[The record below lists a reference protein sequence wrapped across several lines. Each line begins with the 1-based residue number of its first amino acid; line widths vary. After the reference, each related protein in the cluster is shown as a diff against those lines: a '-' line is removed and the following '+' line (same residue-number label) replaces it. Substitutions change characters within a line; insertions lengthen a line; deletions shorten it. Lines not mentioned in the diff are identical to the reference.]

1 MDSEKSP
8 IKEQEIR
15 FCTTPDDVKIAYAT
29 FGEGPPLVKAANYL
43 GHLEFEWSG
52 PVLRPLFSEMA
63 RGHCLIRYD
72 QRGCGLSDWGVDD
85 FSFDAWVSDLET
97 VTDTLDLEQ
106 FPLVGI
112 SQGGAVAI
120 EYTARHPDKVS
131 RLVVYGGYARG
142 WKHRDLSPSE
152 EEEIKAEITLARQGW
167 GRDNPA
173 YRQIFT
179 TQLLPDASQEEM
191 DWFNDLQRMSTSP
204 ENAARFQDTIGDIDV
219 RDRLTDIEVPTL
231 VLHTRG
237 DIRIPFSEGRRL
249 ASEIPDSRFV
259 PLESRNHVL
268 LEGEPAWTEL
278 LTEIRRFLGVTSE
291 ISSPTK
297 GRVPDSRRR
306 APASEEKDEEVKALN
321 LLTSL
326 DHLSLDRYTIVG
338 GYRRF
343 DEETR
348 NDLLDVCH
356 RIQVALEG
364 SKAMRENYLIWAP
377 PGSGKTYLVQQIAE
391 NLPAVEYKQ
400 INFAEAGRGEVVEA
414 LKSLESAEDSVLSLV
429 DEVDANATEDWP
441 YETLLPWLDI
451 NVEQGKRVVFTLA
464 GSSGSSLE
472 ELKERMKSRPKG
484 TDLLSRIPAGNEVV
498 IPPMSVGDRM
508 LIAATHLISGAQAN
522 DKALRGV
529 EKMALIYV
537 ALSPQLQSAR
547 QLREFAVQT
556 IHRLSDREDRVKYD
570 HLFEPGD
577 PENKR
582 FWMRVM
588 PEAEGLANSFV
599 SLEG

>member
-1 MDSEKSP
+1 MASEETLTE
-8 IKEQEIR
+8 EQEIR
-15 FCTTPDDVKIAYAT
+15 FCTTPDGIKIAYAT

-63 RGHCLIRYD
+63 RGHSLIRYD
-72 QRGCGLSDWGVDD
+72 QRGCGLSDWAVDN

-97 VTDTLDLEQ
+97 VTDTLGLEQ
-106 FPLVGI
+106 FPIVGI
-112 SQGGAVAI
+112 SQGGPVAI
-120 EYTARHPDKVS
+120 EYTARHPDRVS

-142 WKHRDLSPSE
+142 WKHRGLSPSE
-152 EEEIKAEITLARQGW
+152 VEEIKAEITLARQGW
-167 GRDNPA
+167 GRDNPS

-179 TQLLPDASQEEM
+179 TQLLPEASQEEM

-204 ENAARFQDTIGDIDV
+204 ENAARFQDAIGDIDV
-219 RDRLTDIEVPTL
+219 RERLTEIEVPTL
-231 VLHTRG
+231 VLHSRG
-237 DIRIPFSEGRRL
+237 DIRIPFSEGRRI

-268 LEGEPAWTEL
+268 LESEPAWTEF

-291 ISSPTK
+291 SPAPAME
-297 GRVPDSRRR
+297 GVPDSRRR
-306 APASEEKDEEVKALN
+306 ASATDEKDEEVEALN
-321 LLTSL
+321 LLTTL
-326 DHLSLDRYTIVG
+326 DHLSLDRFTIVG

-356 RIQVALEG
+356 RIQAALEG
-364 SKAMRENYLIWAP
+364 SEAMRENYLIWAP

-391 NLPAVEYKQ
+391 DLPAVEYKQ
-400 INFAEAGRGEVVEA
+400 INFAEAGREEVAEA
-414 LKSLESAEDSVLSLV
+414 LKSLANVENPVLGLV

-451 NVEQGKRVVFTLA
+451 NVERGKRVVFTLA
-464 GSSGSSLE
+464 GSSGSSLG

-522 DKALRGV
+522 DKELRGV
-529 EKMALIYV
+529 EKMALYYV
-537 ALSPQLQSAR
+537 AISPHLRSAR

-556 IHRLSDREDRVKYD
+556 IQRLSDREDRVKYD

-582 FWMRVM
+582 FWMGAI
-588 PEAEGLANSFV
+588 PEAEDLANSYV